1 MGCHSLLQGI
11 FPTQGSNL
19 GLQRW
24 QADSLPLSYLGSRR
38 NEYQEL
44 NTVHSMKNGRS
55 VFTVGSVP
63 LILKLGHLLN
73 TSFPLPSFNTHKVE
87 EKSLFPVRKQSKG
100 NH

>member
-1 MGCHSLLQGI
+1 MNFKVKFIVTRTLPFFDQDFRMDPKFRL
-11 FPTQGSNL
+11 NL
-19 GLQRW
+19 RT
-24 QADSLPLSYLGSRR
+24 
-38 NEYQEL
+38 EYQEL
-44 NTVHSMKNGRS
+44 NNVHSMKNGRS